1 MSVVHVSWLL
11 LLVVGGAAIGLV
23 GLIRVL
29 ASPRSGPVAK
39 VLGLGLLTV
48 LGLLLLAFVVLTVS
62 YRDTRVQGPRIP
74 TAVQVDAPAGAK
86 VSVSPSGVFVKSG
99 RGRHVAVT
107 ANGVTIPEIE
117 PPPAAAPSDF
127 VRAPDHEK
135 SSQTA
140 GVLGALNRALAAA
153 ARSWVAKS
161 ESAPPQSKSEWAPVD
176 RSPQA
181 RPPVET
187 SSVSK
192 TPALKRP
199 DWVANPPQPSAEVY
213 ELVVKAGP
221 WETPLECERQL
232 DEKITWAVDSY
243 VAWRIGEEASSQLQL
258 PADYAREHLVKEQP
272 WVEKVNTSVG
282 EMYNVY
288 ALLQFDR
295 QVEGKL
301 QDLWDQIRLG
311 TRLLLSAAV
320 LAGALLILTVIY
332 GYLKVDLAT
341 GGAYRGRLRFVAVA
355 TILALAA
362 AGAAVCRRWPS

>member
-11 LLVVGGAAIGLV
+11 LLVVGLAAIGLV
-23 GLIRVL
+23 GLIKVL
-29 ASPRSGPVAK
+29 ASPRTGPVAK
-39 VLGLGLLTV
+39 VLVLVPLTV
-48 LGLLLLAFVVLTVS
+48 LGLLLLAFVVLTAS
-62 YRDTRVQGPRIP
+62 YRATRVQ
-74 TAVQVDAPAGAK
+74 APANLAALAADEPATGAK
-86 VSVSPSGVFVKSG
+86 VSVSLSGGGGPAKWD
-99 RGRHVAVT
+99 RRMPVT
-107 ANGVTIPEIE
+107 AKAEET
-117 PPPAAAPSDF
+117 PS
-127 VRAPDHEK
+127 RG
-135 SSQTA
+135 T
-140 GVLGALNRALAAA
+140 GVLGALNRALVAA

-161 ESAPPQSKSEWAPVD
+161 ESALPLPASEWAPG
-176 RSPQA
+176 SPSLQG
-181 RPPVET
+181 RPPAET

-192 TPALKRP
+192 TPAVKRP
-199 DWVANPPQPSAEVY
+199 DWVANPPQPSAELY

-243 VAWRIGEEASSQLQL
+243 VAWRIGEEASTQLQL
-258 PADYAREHLVKEQP
+258 PADYAREHLVKESP

-301 QDLWDQIRLG
+301 QDLWNRILLG

-320 LAGALLILTVIY
+320 LAGVLLILTVIY

-341 GGAYRGRLRFVAVA
+341 GGAYRGRLRLVAVA
-355 TILALAA
+355 VLVALAG
-362 AGAAVCRRWPS
+362 AGASLWRHGAGY

>member
-1 MSVVHVSWLL
+1 MSVVGVSWLL
-11 LLVVGGAAIGLV
+11 LLVVGVVAIGLV
-23 GLIRVL
+23 GLLRVL

-62 YRDTRVQGPRIP
+62 YRATRVQTPANLADI
-74 TAVQVDAPAGAK
+74 AVAEPATGAK
-86 VSVSPSGVFVKSG
+86 VSVSPSGGVDPAKWDRRMPVTPKPEETPS
-99 RGRHVAVT
+99 RGT
-107 ANGVTIPEIE
+107 
-117 PPPAAAPSDF
+117 
-127 VRAPDHEK
+127 
-135 SSQTA
+135 
-140 GVLGALNRALAAA
+140 GVLRALNRVLAAL

-161 ESAPPQSKSEWAPVD
+161 ESALPLSVSEWAPV
-176 RSPQA
+176 SPSLQA
-181 RPPVET
+181 KPPAEI
-187 SSVSK
+187 SNVSK
-192 TPALKRP
+192 SPALKRP
-199 DWVANPPQPSAEVY
+199 DWVENPPQPRIELY

-221 WETPLECERQL
+221 WKTPLECEREL

-243 VAWRIGEEASSQLQL
+243 VAWRIGEEASTQLQL
-258 PADYAREHLVKEQP
+258 PADYAREHLVKESP

-301 QDLWDQIRLG
+301 QDLWDQILLG
-311 TRLLLSAAV
+311 SRLLLSAAV

-355 TILALAA
+355 TILALVA
-362 AGAAVCRRWPS
+362 AGAVACR